1 MQRPRASLRRRSPN
15 SSNTRSAFGSR
26 TRYAPRRRRSF
37 LAAIS
42 PPPTTGMP
50 SSSISRASIAS
61 TSRYRTAIFD
71 FANTISSVEE
81 YPRLIREAISRHAAL
96 RPSSKPFKKALRVSS
111 SPIPMA
117 RIRPRRAYRDFAASA
132 NVPEVFALVR
142 RLRRSLDV
150 LQLRRDL
157 VDLLRLRLQLV
168 EGNLD
173 SEVLRQHF
181 EDGLRGLRVDEISGR
196 LAHEADR
203 VHVVQSAEAQQQ
215 AARPDN
221 PGAWLA
227 AREHDSVLL
236 HLLHELQARRG
247 PEDPRLRHHAAHPIP
262 AEGEDAAHPELLQLL
277 EDEVAQLV
285 LPLRREALVVPRE
298 EDQVRPV
305 VPLDVVHLVVHELDL
320 AVVLDEDLRREVLR
334 EDLRELDALQLV
346 LQMFGRELADVPDA
360 REALDED
367 RVFQFRMVE
376 VPDHD
381 VVHGLSSLQFM
392 GPLKFAPVRAVAVL
406 RGVPRGHRVAG
417 GVAARRAHVVQR
429 VAAARPAFLQDG
441 SHPSILPVELRLA
454 AFRGQR
460 LDDPIRRL
468 LNLLFR
474 GLVVRRAHDDP
485 IAGRADVLD
494 LHAQAV
500 VLLDR
505 LRERLAD
512 VHRAV
517 GTEVHRLDV
526 PVDRHVRRDDVLPGD
541 LDERLDPRAFE
552 AFVLE
557 GALVHHALLERAV
570 ERAERVQQA
579 VAELFPARLDGLAE
593 AGRHDPEEVLRLL
606 LVLPFLDLLAALV
619 LVDRLQRE
627 VDVAFVL
634 VDLEDL
640 ADDLLPFAHVVADV
654 LDPARADLGDVDEA
668 LLVLVLVQGHEG
680 PEVLHVRHGA
690 DDEFALVRP
699 LVLLAGRLRLGHYSR
714 TPRIS
719 PRTTALPPVGF
730 ATVAPQTWQ
739 STVLAA
745 RSKTICSL
753 PQSSHFTR
761 RNRLVG
767 FGITCG
773 PPRARTSSRGC
784 RAAGAPC
791 GIPGSGSGDGSSSSA
806 SRVPR
811 ASGEGSRRTR
821 P

>member
-1 MQRPRASLRRRSPN
+1 MHRPRASLRRRSPN
-15 SSNTRSAFGSR
+15 NSNTRSAFGSR

-81 YPRLIREAISRHAAL
+81 YPRLMREAISRHAAL

-117 RIRPRRAYRDFAASA
+117 GIRPRRAYRDFAASA

-215 AARPDN
+215 AARPDD

-227 AREHDSVLL
+227 AREHDAVLL

-247 PEDPRLRHHAAHPIP
+247 PEDPRLRHHAAHPVP

-285 LPLRREALVVPRE
+285 LPLRREALIVPRE

-346 LQMFGRELADVPDA
+346 LQMLRGELADVPDA
-360 REALDED
+360 GQPFDED
-367 RVFQFRMVE
+367 RVGQLRMVE

-392 GPLKFAPVRAVAVL
+392 GPLKFAPVRAVPVL
-406 RGVPRGHRVAG
+406 RGVPRRHRVAG
-417 GVAARRAHVVQR
+417 GVAARRTDVLQR
-429 VAAARPAFLQDG
+429 VTTAGAALLQDG
-441 SHPSILPVELRLA
+441 SHPLILPVELCLA

-460 LDDPIRRL
+460 LDDPVRRL
-468 LNLLFR
+468 LDLLFR
-474 GLVVRRAHDDP
+474 GLVIRRAHDNP
-485 IAGRADVLD
+485 IAGRSD
-494 LHAQAV
+494 
-500 VLLDR
+500 LLDR
-505 LRERLAD
+505 LRERFANVD
-512 VHRAV
+512 GAV

-526 PVDRHVRRDDVLPGD
+526 SVNRHVRRDDVLPGD
-541 LDERLDPRAFE
+541 LDERFDPGAFE
-552 AFVLE
+552 ALVLE
-557 GALVHHALLERAV
+557 GALVHHALLEGAV
-570 ERAERVQQA
+570 ERTERIEQA
-579 VAELFPARLDGLAE
+579 VPELLPARLDGLAE
-593 AGRHDPEEVLRLL
+593 ARRHDPQEVLRLL
-606 LVLPFLDLLAALV
+606 
-619 LVDRLQRE
+619 
-627 VDVAFVL
+627 
-634 VDLEDL
+634 
-640 ADDLLPFAHVVADV
+640 
-654 LDPARADLGDVDEA
+654 
-668 LLVLVLVQGHEG
+668 
-680 PEVLHVRHGA
+680 
-690 DDEFALVRP
+690 
-699 LVLLAGRLRLGHYSR
+699 
-714 TPRIS
+714 
-719 PRTTALPPVGF
+719 
-730 ATVAPQTWQ
+730 
-739 STVLAA
+739 
-745 RSKTICSL
+745 
-753 PQSSHFTR
+753 
-761 RNRLVG
+761 
-767 FGITCG
+767 
-773 PPRARTSSRGC
+773 
-784 RAAGAPC
+784 
-791 GIPGSGSGDGSSSSA
+791 
-806 SRVPR
+806 
-811 ASGEGSRRTR
+811 
-821 P
+821 

>member
-346 LQMFGRELADVPDA
+346 LQMFRGELADVPDA

-392 GPLKFAPVRAVAVL
+392 GPLKFAPVRAVAVF
-406 RGVPRGHRVAG
+406 RGVPRGHRVSG
-417 GVAARRAHVVQR
+417 GM
-429 VAAARPAFLQDG
+429 AARPAFLQDG

-512 VHRAV
+512 VHGAV

-557 GALVHHALLERAV
+557 GALVHDALLERAV
-570 ERAERVQQA
+570 ERSERVEQA

-593 AGRHDPEEVLRLL
+593 ARRHDPEEVLGLL
-606 LVLPFLDLLAALV
+606 LILPFLNLLAALV

-668 LLVLVLVQGHEG
+668 LLVLVLVQGDEG
-680 PEVLHVRHGA
+680 PEILDVRHGA
-690 DDEFALVRP
+690 DDELPLVGPLVRLP
-699 LVLLAGRLRLGHYSR
+699 GRLRLGHYSR

-719 PRTTALPPVGF
+719 PRTTAFPPVGF
-730 ATVAPQTWQ
+730 ATVAPQTWHN
-739 STVLAA
+739 TVLAA

-753 PQSSHFTR
+753 PQSSHFT
-761 RNRLVG
+761 G
-767 FGITCG
+767 G
-773 PPRARTSSRGC
+773 RAH
-784 RAAGAPC
+784 
-791 GIPGSGSGDGSSSSA
+791 
-806 SRVPR
+806 V
-811 ASGEGSRRTR
+811 
-821 P
+821 

>member
-1 MQRPRASLRRRSPN
+1 MQRPRASLRRRSTN
-15 SSNTRSAFGSR
+15 NSNTRSAFGSR

-37 LAAIS
+37 LATIS

-81 YPRLIREAISRHAAL
+81 YPGLMRTPTPRHAAF
-96 RPSSKPFKKALRVSS
+96 RPCSKPFRKALRLWS

-117 RIRPRRAYRDFAASA
+117 RLRPRPAYRGFAASA
-132 NVPEVFALVR
+132 DVPEVFALVR

-173 SEVLRQHF
+173 SEVLRQDF
-181 EDGLRGLRVDEISGR
+181 EHGLRGLRVDEISGR
-196 LAHEADR
+196 LAHEAHR
-203 VHVVQSAEAQQQ
+203 VHFIQAAEAQEQ
-215 AARPDN
+215 AARADD
-221 PGAWLA
+221 PGPGLA
-227 AREHDSVLL
+227 PGEHDAVLL
-236 HLLHELQARRG
+236 HLLHELEARRG
-247 PEDPRLRHHAAHPIP
+247 TEDPRLRHHAAHPVP
-262 AEGEDAAHPELLQLL
+262 AEGEDAAHAEPLQLL
-277 EDEVAQLV
+277 EDEVAELV
-285 LPLRREALVVPRE
+285 LAFRREALIVPRQ

-305 VPLDVVHLVVHELDL
+305 VPLDVVHLVVHELHL

-346 LQMFGRELADVPDA
+346 LQMLSRELADVPDA
-360 REALDED
+360 GQPFDED
-367 RVFQFRMVE
+367 RVVQLRMVE
-376 VPDHD
+376 VPDHN

-406 RGVPRGHRVAG
+406 RGVPRRHRVAG
-417 GVAARRAHVVQR
+417 GMAARRADVVQR

-460 LDDPIRRL
+460 LDDPVRRL
-468 LNLLFR
+468 VDLLFR

-485 IAGRADVLD
+485 ITGRADVLD

-512 VHRAV
+512 VHGAV

-557 GALVHHALLERAV
+557 GAVVPPAPLERPV
-570 ERAERVQQA
+570 ERAERVEQA
-579 VAELFPARLDGLAE
+579 VAELFPARLDGLAQ
-593 AGRHDPEEVLRLL
+593 
-606 LVLPFLDLLAALV
+606 AA
-619 LVDRLQRE
+619 
-627 VDVAFVL
+627 
-634 VDLEDL
+634 
-640 ADDLLPFAHVVADV
+640 
-654 LDPARADLGDVDEA
+654 
-668 LLVLVLVQGHEG
+668 
-680 PEVLHVRHGA
+680 
-690 DDEFALVRP
+690 
-699 LVLLAGRLRLGHYSR
+699 
-714 TPRIS
+714 
-719 PRTTALPPVGF
+719 
-730 ATVAPQTWQ
+730 
-739 STVLAA
+739 
-745 RSKTICSL
+745 
-753 PQSSHFTR
+753 
-761 RNRLVG
+761 
-767 FGITCG
+767 
-773 PPRARTSSRGC
+773 
-784 RAAGAPC
+784 
-791 GIPGSGSGDGSSSSA
+791 
-806 SRVPR
+806 
-811 ASGEGSRRTR
+811 
-821 P
+821 